1 MNLKLSCSSR
11 RIRLTQ
17 LTLRSGHF
25 CTSSRSDCCSGLIH
39 CAFGVVQGGNL
50 ASCVATSTFLA
61 FSDPETFGVDT
72 ARALVAVL
80 QLKDPSGISHAPRTM
95 REAHTMVENDAA
107 AGGHL
112 IATPPPPKKNC
123 RKLEPFQRATEGEN
137 SGFVGNLCSAQQ
149 AGAE

>member
-1 MNLKLSCSSR
+1 
-11 RIRLTQ
+11 
-17 LTLRSGHF
+17 
-25 CTSSRSDCCSGLIH
+25 
-39 CAFGVVQGGNL
+39 
-50 ASCVATSTFLA
+50 VATSTFLA
-61 FSDPETFGVDT
+61 FPDPETFGVDT

-80 QLKDPSGISHAPRTM
+80 QLKDQSGISHAPCTI

-107 AGGHL
+107 DGGHL
-112 IATPPPPKKNC
+112 IATPPPKKNC